1 MSRGG
6 AAQLL
11 NATALNA
18 TALNATALN
27 ATALIATAL
36 IATALIAT
44 ALGALA
50 APLAAQQPAAPGG
63 RCNLEFSAR
72 ADTSP
77 PRVTSV
83 KQPSGEFNSWIG
95 GGVIAR
101 CPAQNMT
108 LSADSAEYFGDRRL
122 LHLIGNVHYVEPRLT
137 LDSRLANYFMAE
149 ERLEAQ
155 GNVHTVLPSGTT
167 MDGPRM
173 EYFRIAPGIRNQ
185 SSMIAPGRP
194 TIKVIQTDST
204 GKPTEPVTIIANTVT
219 MRGDSTVFASGKVE
233 ITRPDVLA
241 KGDSAS
247 LDSRSEFAR
256 LMRGPS
262 ITARGDRPFVL
273 TGTVI
278 DLYGKA
284 RMVERVISKG
294 KARSVSNDA
303 TLTADTL
310 DFRMGDGRL
319 QRVYGWGESRSRAMN
334 PTYDIVADSLDVR
347 MPEQRLREVHA
358 IGGAYAQS
366 VPDTTRMHTTEHD
379 WLRGDTI
386 FAYFDSSAKTVNDSA
401 SQPAIETLLAVG
413 HARSYYQIAPR
424 DTAAIGPAI
433 NYVRGDRINVAF
445 ANRTVDSVTIIGQAA
460 GVYADPTTPKADSI
474 AREQQQGAPAGQPRP
489 SPASTRPTPSDTTR
503 PTPPDTTGAKPRRG
517 ERSSHE

>member
-1 MSRGG
+1 MNPG
-6 AAQLL
+6 AGVGLVV
-11 NATALNA
+11 ATAFF
-18 TALNATALN
+18 T
-27 ATALIATAL
+27 
-36 IATALIAT
+36 
-44 ALGALA
+44 LA

-83 KQPSGEFNSWIG
+83 KQPSGQFNSWIG
-95 GGVIAR
+95 GGVVAR

-108 LSADSAEYFGDRRL
+108 LSADSAEYYGDRRL

-155 GNVHTVLPSGTT
+155 GNVHALLPSGTT

-173 EYFRIAPGIRNQ
+173 EYYRVAPGIRSQ
-185 SSMIAPGRP
+185 SNMIAPGRP

-256 LMRGPS
+256 LMKGPS

-278 DLYGKA
+278 DLYGQA
-284 RMVERVISKG
+284 RMLERVISKG
-294 KARSVSNDA
+294 KAKSVSNDA

-310 DFRMGDGRL
+310 DFRMGGGRL
-319 QRVYGWGESRSRAMN
+319 QRVYGWGESRSRAAN
-334 PTYDIVADSLDVR
+334 PSYDILADSLDVR

-358 IGGAYAQS
+358 VGDAYAQS
-366 VPDTTRMHTTEHD
+366 VPDTTRLHTTEHD

-386 FAYFDSSAKTVNDSA
+386 FAYFDSSARVVQDSA
-401 SQPAIETLLAVG
+401 SKPSIETLLAVG
-413 HARSYYQIAPR
+413 HARSFYQIAPR

-445 ANRTVDSVTIIGQAA
+445 ANRTVDSVTITGQAA

-474 AREQQQGAPAGQPRP
+474 ARAQQEQGAPASQPQP
-489 SPASTRPTPSDTTR
+489 PSTRPNPSDTTK
-503 PTPPDTTGAKPRRG
+503 TLPPDTTKTSPPDTTAAPRAPWK
-517 ERSSHE
+517 EEQS

>member
-1 MSRGG
+1 VTSPRS
-6 AAQLL
+6 LRHL
-11 NATALNA
+11 FSIL
-18 TALNATALN
+18 
-27 ATALIATAL
+27 
-36 IATALIAT
+36 
-44 ALGALA
+44 ALGLA
-50 APLAAQQPAAPGG
+50 APLAVPLAAQQPLAPAG
-63 RCNLEFSAR
+63 RCQLEFTAR
-72 ADTSP
+72 DEASP

-83 KQPSGEFNSWIG
+83 KQPSGQFNSWIG

-122 LHLIGNVHYVEPRLT
+122 LHLIGSVHYVEPRLT

-155 GNVHTVLPSGTT
+155 GDVHAVLPSGTT

-173 EYFRIAPGIRNQ
+173 EYFRVAPGIRDV
-185 SSMIAPGRP
+185 STMIAPGRP
-194 TIKVIQTDST
+194 TIKVVQTDST
-204 GKPTEPVTIIANTVT
+204 GKPSEPVTIIANTVT

-256 LMRGPS
+256 LMKGPS

-284 RMVERVISKG
+284 RMVERVLSKG
-294 KARSVSNDA
+294 QAKSVSRDA

-319 QRVYGWGESRSRAMN
+319 QRVYGWGTSRSRAAN
-334 PTYDIVADSLDVR
+334 PAYDIAADSIDVR
-347 MPEQRLREVHA
+347 MPDQRLREVHA
-358 IGGAYAQS
+358 LGDAFAQS
-366 VPDTTRMHTTEHD
+366 VPDTTKLHTTEHD
-379 WLRGDTI
+379 WLRGDTVY
-386 FAYFDSSAKTVNDSA
+386 AYFDSSASVVKDSA
-401 SQPAIETLLAVG
+401 SQPTIELLVAVG

-433 NYVRGDRINVAF
+433 NYVRGERINVAF
-445 ANRTVDSVTIIGQAA
+445 AGRTVDSVTIIGQAA

-474 AREQQQGAPAGQPRP
+474 ARAQGDSARPRP
-489 SPASTRPTPSDTTR
+489 TQAPPAPQRPPASDTT
-503 PTPPDTTGAKPRRG
+503 ASKPEKG
-517 ERSSHE
+517 GRSRHE

>member
-1 MSRGG
+1 VKLASAWHVI
-6 AAQLL
+6 AA
-11 NATALNA
+11 
-18 TALNATALN
+18 
-27 ATALIATAL
+27 I
-36 IATALIAT
+36 
-44 ALGALA
+44 ALA
-50 APLAAQQPAAPGG
+50 VSAPLAAQQPAAPTGQCQLDVAARDTTKPGG
-63 RCNLEFSAR
+63 L
-72 ADTSP
+72 TQI
-77 PRVTSV
+77 T
-83 KQPSGEFNSWIG
+83 QPSGKVNIYAG

-108 LSADSAEYFGDRRL
+108 LTADSGEYYGDRRL

-137 LDSRLANYFMAE
+137 LDSRLANYFMSE

-155 GNVHTVLPSGTT
+155 GDVHALLPSGTT

-173 EYFRIAPGIRNQ
+173 DYFRVAPGIRNQ

-194 TIKVIQTDST
+194 TIKVVQLDST
-204 GKPTEPVTIIANTVT
+204 GKPGEPVTIIANTVT

-247 LDSRSEFAR
+247 LDSQSEFAR
-256 LMRGPS
+256 LMKGPS
-262 ITARGDRPFVL
+262 ITARGDRPFTL

-278 DLYGKA
+278 DLYGQS
-284 RMVERVISKG
+284 RMLERVISKG
-294 KARSVSNDA
+294 KAKSVSDDA

-310 DFRMGDGRL
+310 DFRMGGGRL
-319 QRVYGWGESRSRAMN
+319 QRVYGWGKSRSRAAN
-334 PTYDIVADSLDVR
+334 PSYDILADSLDVR

-358 IGGAYAQS
+358 IGDAFAQS

-386 FAYFDSSAKTVNDSA
+386 FAYFDSSAKAVNDSA
-401 SQPAIETLLAVG
+401 SQPSIETLLAVG
-413 HARSYYQIAPR
+413 HARSFYQIAPR

-433 NYVRGDRINVAF
+433 NYVRGERINVAF
-445 ANRTVDSVTIIGQAA
+445 ANRTVDSVTIVGQAA

-474 AREQQQGAPAGQPRP
+474 ARAQQEQGTGTGQTRPAPAT
-489 SPASTRPTPSDTTR
+489 ARPTPSDTTR
-503 PTPPDTTGAKPRRG
+503 TTPPDTTGAKPHGR
-517 ERSSHE
+517 ERSRHE

>member
-1 MSRGG
+1 MRSRLWPRF
-6 AAQLL
+6 AAV
-11 NATALNA
+11 
-18 TALNATALN
+18 
-27 ATALIATAL
+27 I
-36 IATALIAT
+36 
-44 ALGALA
+44 ALA
-50 APLAAQQPAAPGG
+50 ASASLQAQQPAAPTGQCQLDVAARDTLNPGG
-63 RCNLEFSAR
+63 L
-72 ADTSP
+72 TQ
-77 PRVTSV
+77 VT
-83 KQPSGEFNSWIG
+83 QPSGQVNLYAG

-101 CPAQNMT
+101 CPLQNMT
-108 LSADSAEYFGDRRL
+108 LTADSGEYYGDRRL

-137 LDSRLANYFMAE
+137 LDSQLANYFMAE

-155 GNVHTVLPSGTT
+155 GKVHALLPSGTT

-173 EYFRIAPGIRNQ
+173 DYYRVAPGIRDQ
-185 SSMIAPGRP
+185 SNMIATGRP
-194 TIKVIQTDST
+194 TIKIVQADST
-204 GKPTEPVTIIANTVT
+204 GKPGEPATVIANTVT

-278 DLYGKA
+278 DLYGKT
-284 RMVERVISKG
+284 RMVDRVI
-294 KARSVSNDA
+294 ARGDAKSVSNDA

-310 DFRMGDGRL
+310 DFRMNEGRL
-319 QRVYGWGESRSRAMN
+319 QRVYGWGESRSRAAN
-334 PTYDIVADSLDVR
+334 PAYDIVADSLDVR

-358 IGGAYAQS
+358 VGDAYAQS
-366 VPDTTRMHTTEHD
+366 VPDTAHLHTTEHD

-386 FAYFDSSAKTVNDSA
+386 LAYFDSSAAVVNDSA
-401 SQPAIETLLAVG
+401 SQPGIETLVAVG

-433 NYVRGDRINVAF
+433 NYVRGERINVAF
-445 ANRTVDSVTIIGQAA
+445 ANRTVDSVTIVGQAA
-460 GVYADPTTPKADSI
+460 GVYADPTTPKADSL
-474 AREQQQGAPAGQPRP
+474 ARERQEQSTTPPAREP
-489 SPASTRPTPSDTTR
+489 STPERPTV
-503 PTPPDTTGAKPRRG
+503 PPDTSSTAPQPGRKGGTGD
-517 ERSSHE
+517 E

>member
-1 MSRGG
+1 MRSRLWLRF
-6 AAQLL
+6 AAV
-11 NATALNA
+11 
-18 TALNATALN
+18 
-27 ATALIATAL
+27 I
-36 IATALIAT
+36 
-44 ALGALA
+44 ALA
-50 APLAAQQPAAPGG
+50 ASASLQAQQPAAPTGQCQLDVAARDTLNPGG
-63 RCNLEFSAR
+63 L
-72 ADTSP
+72 TQI
-77 PRVTSV
+77 T
-83 KQPSGEFNSWIG
+83 QPSGQVNLYAG

-101 CPAQNMT
+101 CPLQNMT
-108 LSADSAEYFGDRRL
+108 LTADSGEYYGDRRL

-137 LDSRLANYFMAE
+137 LDSQLANYFMAE

-155 GNVHTVLPSGTT
+155 GKVHALLPSGTT

-173 EYFRIAPGIRNQ
+173 DYYRVAPGIRDQ
-185 SSMIAPGRP
+185 SNMIATGRP
-194 TIKVIQTDST
+194 TIKIVQADST
-204 GKPTEPVTIIANTVT
+204 GKPGEPATVIANMVT

-278 DLYGKA
+278 DLYGKT
-284 RMVERVISKG
+284 RMVDRVI
-294 KARSVSNDA
+294 ARGDAKSVSNDA

-310 DFRMGDGRL
+310 DFRMNEGRL
-319 QRVYGWGESRSRAMN
+319 QRVYGWGESRSRAAN
-334 PTYDIVADSLDVR
+334 PAYDIVADSLDVR

-358 IGGAYAQS
+358 VGDAYAQS
-366 VPDTTRMHTTEHD
+366 VPDTAHLHTTEHD

-386 FAYFDSSAKTVNDSA
+386 LAYFDSSAAVVNDSA
-401 SQPAIETLLAVG
+401 SQPGIETLVAVG

-433 NYVRGDRINVAF
+433 NYVRGERINVAF
-445 ANRTVDSVTIIGQAA
+445 ANRTVDSVTIVGQAA
-460 GVYADPTTPKADSI
+460 GVYADPTTPKADSL
-474 AREQQQGAPAGQPRP
+474 ARERQEQSTTPPTREPTAPE
-489 SPASTRPTPSDTTR
+489 RPTV
-503 PTPPDTTGAKPRRG
+503 PPDTSSTAPNPGRRG
-517 ERSSHE
+517 GGTGDE

>member
-1 MSRGG
+1 MVVAVSV
-6 AAQLL
+6 
-11 NATALNA
+11 
-18 TALNATALN
+18 
-27 ATALIATAL
+27 
-36 IATALIAT
+36 
-44 ALGALA
+44 
-50 APLAAQQPAAPGG
+50 PLAAQEPAAPTGQ
-63 RCNLEFSAR
+63 CQLDVAAR
-72 ADTSP
+72 DTSNP
-77 PRVTSV
+77 GGLTRTT
-83 KQPSGEFNSWIG
+83 QPSGMVNLYAG

-108 LSADSAEYFGDRRL
+108 LTADSGEYYGDRRL

-155 GNVHTVLPSGTT
+155 GDVHALLPSGTT

-173 EYFRIAPGIRNQ
+173 DYYRVAPGIRDQ
-185 SSMIAPGRP
+185 TSMIATGRP
-194 TIKVIQTDST
+194 TIKVVQLDST
-204 GKPTEPVTIIANTVT
+204 GKPGEPVTIIANTVT

-278 DLYGKA
+278 DLYGKT
-284 RMVERVISKG
+284 RMVDRVISRGNAK
-294 KARSVSNDA
+294 SVSNDA

-310 DFRMGDGRL
+310 DFRMNDGRL
-319 QRVYGWGESRSRAMN
+319 QRVYGWGESRSRAAN
-334 PTYDIVADSLDVR
+334 PAYDIVADSLDVR

-358 IGGAYAQS
+358 VGDAYAQS
-366 VPDTTRMHTTEHD
+366 VPDTTRLHTTDHD

-386 FAYFDSSAKTVNDSA
+386 FAYFDSSTAVVNDSA
-401 SQPAIETLLAVG
+401 SQPGIETLVAVG

-433 NYVRGDRINVAF
+433 NYVRGDRIDVAF
-445 ANRTVDSVTIIGQAA
+445 ANRAVDSVTIIGQAT
-460 GVYADPTTPKADSI
+460 GVYADPTTPKADSL
-474 AREQQQGAPAGQPRP
+474 ARARQEQNATPPGQQPQPQPAVPERP
-489 SPASTRPTPSDTTR
+489 AI
-503 PTPPDTTGAKPRRG
+503 PPDTSSSTPRRG
-517 ERSSHE
+517 GRGSHE

>member
-1 MSRGG
+1 MKQRS
-6 AAQLL
+6 ALTQLL
-11 NATALNA
+11 AVVAA
-18 TALNATALN
+18 MASAP
-27 ATALIATAL
+27 
-36 IATALIAT
+36 
-44 ALGALA
+44 LA

-63 RCNLEFSAR
+63 RCQLEFSAR
-72 ADTSP
+72 VASSP

-83 KQPSGEFNSWIG
+83 KQPSGTFNSWIG
-95 GGVIAR
+95 GGVTAR
-101 CPAQNMT
+101 CPAQSMT
-108 LSADSAEYFGDRRL
+108 LTADSAEYFGDRRL

-155 GNVHTVLPSGTT
+155 GDVHALLPSGTT

-173 EYFRIAPGIRNQ
+173 EYFRVAPGIRNT

-194 TIKVIQTDST
+194 TIKVVQMDST
-204 GKPTEPVTIIANTVT
+204 GKPSEPMTVIANTVT

-241 KGDSAS
+241 TGDSAS
-247 LDSRSEFAR
+247 LDSQSEFAR
-256 LMRGPS
+256 LMKGPS

-284 RMVERVISKG
+284 RMVERVLSKG
-294 KARSVSNDA
+294 KAKSVSRDA

-310 DFRMGDGRL
+310 DFRMNDGRL
-319 QRVYGWGESRSRAMN
+319 QRVYGWGASQSRAAN

-358 IGGAYAQS
+358 LGAAYAQS
-366 VPDTTRMHTTEHD
+366 VPDTTKLHTTEHD
-379 WLRGDTI
+379 WLRGDTVY
-386 FAYFDSSAKTVNDSA
+386 AYFDSSASVTDDST

-413 HARSYYQIAPR
+413 HARSYYQIAPH

-433 NYVRGDRINVAF
+433 NYVRGERINVAF
-445 ANRTVDSVTIIGQAA
+445 ANRTVDSVTITGQAA

-474 AREQQQGAPAGQPRP
+474 ARTQGDSARPQPTQAP
-489 SPASTRPTPSDTTR
+489 PTPQGPPASDTT
-503 PTPPDTTGAKPRRG
+503 ASKPEKG
-517 ERSSHE
+517 ERSRHE

>member
-1 MSRGG
+1 MRH
-6 AAQLL
+6 LL
-11 NATALNA
+11 PV
-18 TALNATALN
+18 
-27 ATALIATAL
+27 I
-36 IATALIAT
+36 
-44 ALGALA
+44 ALA
-50 APLAAQQPAAPGG
+50 VATPLAAQQPVAPTG
-63 RCNLEFSAR
+63 RCLLEFSAR
-72 ADTSP
+72 EPSSP

-83 KQPSGEFNSWIG
+83 KQPSGQFNSWIG
-95 GGVIAR
+95 GGVVAR

-108 LSADSAEYFGDRRL
+108 LTADSAEYFGDRRL

-137 LDSRLANYFMAE
+137 LDSQLANYFMAE

-155 GNVHTVLPSGTT
+155 GNVHAVLPSGTT

-173 EYFRIAPGIRNQ
+173 EYFRVAPGIRNQ

-194 TIKVIQTDST
+194 TIKVVQTDST
-204 GKPTEPVTIIANTVT
+204 GKPTEPVTVIANTVT

-233 ITRPDVLA
+233 ITRPDVIA

-247 LDSRSEFAR
+247 LDSQSEFAR
-256 LMRGPS
+256 LMKKPS

-278 DLYGKA
+278 DLFGKA
-284 RMVERVISKG
+284 RMVERVISRGNAK
-294 KARSVSNDA
+294 SVSNDA

-310 DFRMGDGRL
+310 DFRMNDGRL
-319 QRVYGWGESRSRAMN
+319 QRVYGWGESRSRAAN
-334 PTYDIVADSLDVR
+334 PNYDILADSLDVR

-358 IGGAYAQS
+358 VGNAFAQS

-379 WLRGDTI
+379 WLRGDTV
-386 FAYFDSSAKTVNDSA
+386 FAYFDSSAKVVSDSA
-401 SQPAIETLLAVG
+401 SQPSIEMLLSVG
-413 HARSYYQIAPR
+413 HARSFYQIAPR

-433 NYVRGDRINVAF
+433 NYVRGERIRVAF

-474 AREQQQGAPAGQPRP
+474 ARSQQEQGARPQRPQSPPPERP
-489 SPASTRPTPSDTTR
+489 SPTDTT
-503 PTPPDTTGAKPRRG
+503 ASKPHSG
-517 ERSSHE
+517 ERSRHE

>member
-1 MSRGG
+1 V
-6 AAQLL
+6 
-11 NATALNA
+11 T
-18 TALNATALN
+18 
-27 ATALIATAL
+27 
-36 IATALIAT
+36 
-44 ALGALA
+44 LA
-50 APLAAQQPAAPGG
+50 VAISAPLAAQQPAAPTG
-63 RCNLEFSAR
+63 RCNLQFSAR
-72 ADTSP
+72 DTSNP
-77 PRVTSV
+77 GGLTRVT
-83 KQPSGEFNSWIG
+83 QPSGLFNLFAG

-101 CPAQNMT
+101 CPAQNLT

-155 GNVHTVLPSGTT
+155 GNVHAVLPSGTT

-173 EYFRIAPGIRNQ
+173 DYFRVAPGIRDQ
-185 SSMIAPGRP
+185 SSMIAQGRP
-194 TIKVIQTDST
+194 TIKIVQIDST
-204 GKPTEPVTIIANTVT
+204 GKQGEPVTVIANTVT
-219 MRGDSTVFASGKVE
+219 MRGDSTVFAAGKVE

-247 LDSRSEFAR
+247 LDSQSEFAR
-256 LMRGPS
+256 LMKGPS

-278 DLYGKA
+278 DLYGKS
-284 RMVERVISKG
+284 RMVERVLSKG
-294 KARSVSNDA
+294 KAKSVSNDA

-310 DFRMGDGRL
+310 DFRMGGGRL
-319 QRVYGWGESRSRAMN
+319 QRVYGWGESRSRAAN
-334 PTYDIVADSLDVR
+334 PTYDILADSLDVR

-358 IGGAYAQS
+358 IGGAFAQS
-366 VPDTTRMHTTEHD
+366 VPDTTRLHTTEHD

-386 FAYFDSSAKTVNDSA
+386 FAYFDSSAKAVNDSA
-401 SQPAIETLLAVG
+401 SQPAIETLVAVG

-433 NYVRGDRINVAF
+433 NYVRGERINVAF
-445 ANRTVDSVTIIGQAA
+445 ADRTVDSVTIVGQAA

-474 AREQQQGAPAGQPRP
+474 ARAQQGEGAGQRQTP
-489 SPASTRPTPSDTTR
+489 PATTRPNPSDTTGA
-503 PTPPDTTGAKPRRG
+503 TPPDTSASKPHRD
-517 ERSSHE
+517 ERSRHE

>member
-1 MSRGG
+1 MRVLL
-6 AAQLL
+6 AA
-11 NATALNA
+11 AT
-18 TALNATALN
+18 
-27 ATALIATAL
+27 IV
-36 IATALIAT
+36 
-44 ALGALA
+44 LA
-50 APLAAQQPAAPGG
+50 APIAAQQPAAPAG
-63 RCNLEFSAR
+63 RCNLEFTAR
-72 ADTSP
+72 VATSP

-83 KQPSGEFNSWIG
+83 KQPSGQFNSWIG

-149 ERLEAQ
+149 ERLEAL
-155 GNVHTVLPSGTT
+155 GDVHAVLPSGTT

-173 EYFRIAPGIRNQ
+173 DYYRVAPGIRDQ
-185 SSMIAPGRP
+185 SSMVAPGRP
-194 TIKVIQTDST
+194 TIKVVQTDSA
-204 GKPTEPVTIIANTVT
+204 GKPAEPVTIVANTVT

-247 LDSRSEFAR
+247 LDSQSEFAR
-256 LMRGPS
+256 LMKGPS
-262 ITARGDRPFVL
+262 ITARGDRSFVL
-273 TGTVI
+273 TGIVI
-278 DLYGKA
+278 DLFGRS

-294 KARSVSNDA
+294 NAKSVSDDA

-310 DFRMGDGRL
+310 DFRMANGRL
-319 QRVYGWGESRSRAMN
+319 QRVFGWGESRSRASN
-334 PTYDIVADSLDVR
+334 PTYDILADSLDVR

-358 IGGAYAQS
+358 IGNAFAQS
-366 VPDTTRMHTTEHD
+366 VPDTTRIRTTEHD

-386 FAYFDSSAKTVNDSA
+386 IAHFDSSEKALNDTT
-401 SQPAIETLLAVG
+401 SQPAIETLFAVG
-413 HARSYYQIAPR
+413 HARSFYQIAPR

-433 NYVRGDRINVAF
+433 NYVRGDRINVTF

-460 GVYADPTTPKADSI
+460 GVYADPTTPRADSI
-474 AREQQQGAPAGQPRP
+474 ARAQQEQGAGTTPPQPQSQPAPGRP
-489 SPASTRPTPSDTTR
+489 VPPETTR
-503 PTPPDTTGAKPRRG
+503 TTLPDTATSKPHRD
-517 ERSSHE
+517 ERSRHE